1 MAALFGLAIAAG
13 GFLALYR
20 QAFFGRATR
29 REVREAEDLRPR
41 ERAVLVILIALI
53 GAIGLY
59 PGPWLEIV
67 RPAAEAWA
75 AGLRR

>member
-1 MAALFGLAIAAG
+1 
-13 GFLALYR
+13 
-20 QAFFGRATR
+20 
-29 REVREAEDLRPR
+29 V
-41 ERAVLVILIALI
+41 VLVILIALI

>member
-1 MAALFGLAIAAG
+1 MTASSDRRAVRTRVAG
-13 GFLALYR
+13 GSFL
-20 QAFFGRATR
+20 
-29 REVREAEDLRPR
+29 V
-41 ERAVLVILIALI
+41 

-75 AGLRR
+75 AGIVR

>member
-1 MAALFGLAIAAG
+1 MHSNYSHFHEDKLGQQYDVKLLKRLIP
-13 GFLALYR
+13 
-20 QAFFGRATR
+20 FGRKYQWYFFAT
-29 REVREAEDLRPR
+29 VF
-41 ERAVLVILIALI
+41 LVILITLV

-75 AGLRR
+75 AGGVR

>member
-1 MAALFGLAIAAG
+1 M
-13 GFLALYR
+13 
-20 QAFFGRATR
+20 TR
-29 REVREAEDLRPR
+29 REVAEAVDLRPR
-41 ERAVLVILIALI
+41 EWAVLVILVVLV

-75 AGLRR
+75 AGLAR